1 MVWGGWIWTC
11 LRRDRRSPAF
21 QAEDVLSAC
30 WSRRPCSRSRCRGG
44 RSCSYALLLLLLPQK
59 TEAVLRT
66 VAQMV
71 EKWSQVVKKI
81 GQEQQRPSLT
91 AESFPHKLSNNPP
104 FHLLSAPQLLLWLEL
119 TISTAAKPAARR
131 ISDPTH
137 QTPLPPFPALSL
149 PLSLLASKFSVEFT
163 EIYLSQ
169 LIMPTFIVVTLAE
182 AYR

>member
-1 MVWGGWIWTC
+1 MLPIQVPGGSELLLC
-11 LRRDRRSPAF
+11 SSSSSAPSEDRGSPAH
-21 QAEDVLSAC
+21 
-30 WSRRPCSRSRCRGG
+30 
-44 RSCSYALLLLLLPQK
+44 SCTDGQ
-59 TEAVLRT
+59 
-66 VAQMV
+66 QMV
-71 EKWSQVVKKI
+71 AGGKKI

-149 PLSLLASKFSVEFT
+149 PLSLLASNFSVEFT

-169 LIMPTFIVVTLAE
+169 LIMPTFIDVTLVKAHRYVSTCTN
-182 AYR
+182 ASTRPTNLLNL